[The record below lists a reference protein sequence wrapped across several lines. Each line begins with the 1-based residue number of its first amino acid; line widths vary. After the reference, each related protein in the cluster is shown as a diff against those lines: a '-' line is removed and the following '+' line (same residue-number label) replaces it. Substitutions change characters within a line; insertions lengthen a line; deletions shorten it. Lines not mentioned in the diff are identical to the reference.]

1 MYYPIDLP
9 LDVTIYQISVF
20 SQYLIV
26 NFFGIIKY
34 RIKSTARPRSGKTNR
49 RKARAGGK
57 RGGGEKGSAR
67 PSPQSIRIGVLLEKS
82 SNIIQ

>member
-1 MYYPIDLP
+1 MGVKIQTCAHGRVWGKHVCLN
-9 LDVTIYQISVF
+9 SV
-20 SQYLIV
+20 V
-26 NFFGIIKY
+26 
-34 RIKSTARPRSGKTNR
+34 ARPRSGKTNR